1 MLINKND
8 RFYGFLIGV
17 LSSITA
23 VIVWDLYKKKKGILE
38 YSEQKMMEEIK
49 SSIKN
54 LQDDIELKN

>member
-23 VIVWDLYKKKKGILE
+23 VIVWDLYKKKNGILE

>member
-54 LQDDIELKN
+54 LQDDIKLKN

>member
-38 YSEQKMMEEIK
+38 YSEQK
-49 SSIKN
+49 N
-54 LQDDIELKN
+54 DGGN